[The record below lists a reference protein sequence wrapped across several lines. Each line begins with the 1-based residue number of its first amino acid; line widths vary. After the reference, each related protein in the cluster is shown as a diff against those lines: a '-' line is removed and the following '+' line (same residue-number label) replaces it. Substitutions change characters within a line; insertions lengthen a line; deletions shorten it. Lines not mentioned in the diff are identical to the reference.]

1 MGWMMFAA
9 VCAYFVK
16 GLCGFAN
23 TLVFSTILSFS
34 TNNVNISPVELVLGL
49 PSNIMISYKERKSVQ
64 WKVCLPLAGLV
75 LLGDIPGI
83 LLLKNTNTQV
93 IKGIFGF
100 VIIAIGVEMLLREY
114 MRKTKKSQLLLITVG
129 ILSGILCGLY
139 GIGALLAAYMGRVT
153 DNSSSFKGNLCIVF
167 LIDNLFRL
175 VMYGVTGI
183 ITLAT
188 LKQSVVLFPFMALG
202 LFLGMKGSSFLD
214 EKKIKKLVI
223 IMLILSGV
231 SLICL
236 LYTSPSPR
244 DCS

>member
-64 WKVCLPLAGLV
+64 WKVYLPLAGLV

-114 MRKTKKSQLLLITVG
+114 MGKTKKTQLLLITIG

-188 LKQSVVLFPFMALG
+188 LKQSVILFPFMALG
-202 LFLGMKGSSFLD
+202 LFQGMKGSSFLD

-231 SLICL
+231 SLIVTL
-236 LYTSPSPR
+236 F
-244 DCS
+244 

>member
-49 PSNIMISYKERKSVQ
+49 PSNIMISYKECKSVQ

-114 MRKTKKSQLLLITVG
+114 MRKTKKSQLLLITIG

-139 GIGALLAAYMGRVT
+139 GIGALLAAYMRRVT

-188 LKQSVVLFPFMALG
+188 LKQSVILFPFMALG

-231 SLICL
+231 SLIVTL
-236 LYTSPSPR
+236 F
-244 DCS
+244 

>member
-1 MGWMMFAA
+1 MFAA

-100 VIIAIGVEMLLREY
+100 VIIAIGIEMLLREY
-114 MRKTKKSQLLLITVG
+114 MRKTKKSQLLLITIG

-188 LKQSVVLFPFMALG
+188 LKQSVILFPFMALG

-231 SLICL
+231 SLIVTL
-236 LYTSPSPR
+236 F
-244 DCS
+244 

>member
-114 MRKTKKSQLLLITVG
+114 MRKTKKSQPLLITIG

-188 LKQSVVLFPFMALG
+188 LKQSVILFPFMALG

-231 SLICL
+231 SLIVTL
-236 LYTSPSPR
+236 F
-244 DCS
+244 

>member
-9 VCAYFVK
+9 VCAYFIK

-49 PSNIMISYKERKSVQ
+49 PSNIMISYKERKSVD

-83 LLLKNTNTQV
+83 LMLKNTDTQV
-93 IKGIFGF
+93 IKEIFGF
-100 VIIAIGVEMLLREY
+100 VIIAIGLEMLFREY
-114 MRKTKKSQLLLITVG
+114 MGSAKKSQILLSVIGV
-129 ILSGILCGLY
+129 LSGILCGLY

-153 DNSSSFKGNLCIVF
+153 DNSSAFKGNLCIVF

-175 VMYGVTGI
+175 VMYSVTGI
-183 ITLAT
+183 ITVDT
-188 LKQSVVLFPFMALG
+188 LKQSVILIPFMGLG
-202 LFLGMKGSSFLD
+202 LYLGMKGSSFLD

-223 IMLILSGV
+223 IMLILSGI
-231 SLICL
+231 SLIVTL
-236 LYTSPSPR
+236 F
-244 DCS
+244 

>member
-100 VIIAIGVEMLLREY
+100 VIIAIVIEMLLREY
-114 MRKTKKSQLLLITVG
+114 MRKTKKSQLLLITIG

-188 LKQSVVLFPFMALG
+188 LKQSVILFPFMALG

-231 SLICL
+231 SLIVTL
-236 LYTSPSPR
+236 F
-244 DCS
+244 

>member
-1 MGWMMFAA
+1 MGWMMFAT

-114 MRKTKKSQLLLITVG
+114 MRKTKKSQLLLITIG

-175 VMYGVTGI
+175 IMYGVTGI

-188 LKQSVVLFPFMALG
+188 LKQSVILFPFMALG

-231 SLICL
+231 SLIVTL
-236 LYTSPSPR
+236 F
-244 DCS
+244 

>member
-64 WKVCLPLAGLV
+64 WKVCLPLASLV

-114 MRKTKKSQLLLITVG
+114 MGKTKKSQLLLITIG

-188 LKQSVVLFPFMALG
+188 LKQSVILFPFMALG

-214 EKKIKKLVI
+214 EMKIKKLVI

-231 SLICL
+231 SLIVTL
-236 LYTSPSPR
+236 F
-244 DCS
+244 

>member
-114 MRKTKKSQLLLITVG
+114 MGKTKKSQLLLITIG

-139 GIGALLAAYMGRVT
+139 GIGAVLAAYMGRVT

-188 LKQSVVLFPFMALG
+188 LKQSVILFPFMALG

-231 SLICL
+231 SLIVTL
-236 LYTSPSPR
+236 F
-244 DCS
+244 

>member
-114 MRKTKKSQLLLITVG
+114 MRKTKKSQLLLITIG

-153 DNSSSFKGNLCIVF
+153 NNSSSFKGNLCIVF

-188 LKQSVVLFPFMALG
+188 LKQSVILFPFMALG

-231 SLICL
+231 SLIVTL
-236 LYTSPSPR
+236 F
-244 DCS
+244 

>member
-49 PSNIMISYKERKSVQ
+49 PSNILISYKERKSVQ

-114 MRKTKKSQLLLITVG
+114 MRKTKKSQLLLITIG

-188 LKQSVVLFPFMALG
+188 LKQSVILFPFMALG

-231 SLICL
+231 SLIVTL
-236 LYTSPSPR
+236 F
-244 DCS
+244 

>member
-23 TLVFSTILSFS
+23 TLVFSTILRSFS

-64 WKVCLPLAGLV
+64 WKVYLPLAGLV

-83 LLLKNTNTQV
+83 LLLKNINTQV

-114 MRKTKKSQLLLITVG
+114 MRKTKKSQLLLITIG

-188 LKQSVVLFPFMALG
+188 LKQSVILFPFMALG

-231 SLICL
+231 SLIVTL
-236 LYTSPSPR
+236 F
-244 DCS
+244 

>member
-100 VIIAIGVEMLLREY
+100 VIIAIGLEMLLREY
-114 MRKTKKSQLLLITVG
+114 MGKTKKSQVLLITIG

-175 VMYGVTGI
+175 VMYSVTGI

-188 LKQSVVLFPFMALG
+188 LKQSVILFPFMALG
-202 LFLGMKGSSFLD
+202 LFLGMKGSNFLD
-214 EKKIKKLVI
+214 ERKIKKLVI

-231 SLICL
+231 SLIVTL
-236 LYTSPSPR
+236 F
-244 DCS
+244 

>member
-1 MGWMMFAA
+1 MGWMMFAT

-114 MRKTKKSQLLLITVG
+114 MRKTKKSQLLLITIG

-188 LKQSVVLFPFMALG
+188 LKQSVILFPFMALG

-223 IMLILSGV
+223 MLILSGV
-231 SLICL
+231 SLIVTL
-236 LYTSPSPR
+236 F
-244 DCS
+244 

>member
-9 VCAYFVK
+9 VCAYFIK

-49 PSNIMISYKERKSVQ
+49 PSNIMISYKERKSVD

-83 LLLKNTNTQV
+83 LMLKNTDTQV

-100 VIIAIGVEMLLREY
+100 VIIAIGLEMLFREY
-114 MRKTKKSQLLLITVG
+114 MGSAKKSQILLSVIGV
-129 ILSGILCGLY
+129 LSGILCGLY
-139 GIGALLAAYMGRVT
+139 GIGALLAAYMRRVT
-153 DNSSSFKGNLCIVF
+153 DNSSAFKGNLCIVF

-175 VMYGVTGI
+175 VMYSVTGI
-183 ITLAT
+183 ITVDT
-188 LKQSVVLFPFMALG
+188 LKQSVILIPFMGLG
-202 LFLGMKGSSFLD
+202 LYLGMKGSSFLD

-223 IMLILSGV
+223 IMLILSGI
-231 SLICL
+231 SLIVTL
-236 LYTSPSPR
+236 F
-244 DCS
+244 

>member
-9 VCAYFVK
+9 VCAYFIK

-49 PSNIMISYKERKSVQ
+49 PSNIMISYKERKSVD
-64 WKVCLPLAGLV
+64 WKVCIPLAGLV

-83 LLLKNTNTQV
+83 LMLKNTDTQV

-100 VIIAIGVEMLLREY
+100 VIIAIGLEMLFREY
-114 MRKTKKSQLLLITVG
+114 MGSAKKSQILLSVIGV
-129 ILSGILCGLY
+129 LSGILCGLY

-153 DNSSSFKGNLCIVF
+153 DNSSAFKGNLCIVF

-175 VMYGVTGI
+175 VMYSVTGI
-183 ITLAT
+183 ITVDT
-188 LKQSVVLFPFMALG
+188 LKQSVILIPFMGLG
-202 LFLGMKGSSFLD
+202 LYLGMKGSSFLD

-223 IMLILSGV
+223 IMLILSGI
-231 SLICL
+231 SLIVTL
-236 LYTSPSPR
+236 F
-244 DCS
+244 

>member
-1 MGWMMFAA
+1 MGWMMFAT

-114 MRKTKKSQLLLITVG
+114 MRKTKKHN
-129 ILSGILCGLY
+129 CY
-139 GIGALLAAYMGRVT
+139 
-153 DNSSSFKGNLCIVF
+153 
-167 LIDNLFRL
+167 
-175 VMYGVTGI
+175 
-183 ITLAT
+183 
-188 LKQSVVLFPFMALG
+188 
-202 LFLGMKGSSFLD
+202 
-214 EKKIKKLVI
+214 
-223 IMLILSGV
+223 
-231 SLICL
+231 
-236 LYTSPSPR
+236 
-244 DCS
+244 

>member
-188 LKQSVVLFPFMALG
+188 LKQSVVLFPFIAL
-202 LFLGMKGSSFLD
+202 
-214 EKKIKKLVI
+214 
-223 IMLILSGV
+223 
-231 SLICL
+231 
-236 LYTSPSPR
+236 
-244 DCS
+244 

>member
-34 TNNVNISPVELVLGL
+34 TNNVNISPVELVLGV
-49 PSNIMISYKERKSVQ
+49 PSNIMSSYKEHKSVK

-114 MRKTKKSQLLLITVG
+114 MRKTKKSQLLLITIG

-188 LKQSVVLFPFMALG
+188 LKQSVILFPFMALG

-231 SLICL
+231 SLIVTL
-236 LYTSPSPR
+236 F
-244 DCS
+244 

>member
-64 WKVCLPLAGLV
+64 WKVCLSLAGLV

-114 MRKTKKSQLLLITVG
+114 IGKNKKSQLLLITIG

-188 LKQSVVLFPFMALG
+188 LKQSVILFPFMALG

-231 SLICL
+231 SLIVTL
-236 LYTSPSPR
+236 F
-244 DCS
+244 

>member
-9 VCAYFVK
+9 VCAYFIK

-34 TNNVNISPVELVLGL
+34 TNNVKISPVELVLGL
-49 PSNIMISYKERKSVQ
+49 PSNIMISYKERKSVD

-83 LLLKNTNTQV
+83 LMLKNTDTQV

-100 VIIAIGVEMLLREY
+100 VIIAIGLEMLFREY
-114 MRKTKKSQLLLITVG
+114 MGSAKKSQILLIVIG
-129 ILSGILCGLY
+129 VLSGILCGLY

-153 DNSSSFKGNLCIVF
+153 DNSSAFKGNLCIVF

-175 VMYGVTGI
+175 VMYSVTGI
-183 ITLAT
+183 ITVDT
-188 LKQSVVLFPFMALG
+188 LKQSVILIPFMGLG
-202 LFLGMKGSSFLD
+202 LYLGMKGSSFLD

-223 IMLILSGV
+223 IMLILSGI
-231 SLICL
+231 SLIITL
-236 LYTSPSPR
+236 F
-244 DCS
+244 

>member
-114 MRKTKKSQLLLITVG
+114 IGKTKKSQLLLITIG

-231 SLICL
+231 SLIVTL
-236 LYTSPSPR
+236 F
-244 DCS
+244 

>member
-64 WKVCLPLAGLV
+64 WKVCLPLSGLV

-114 MRKTKKSQLLLITVG
+114 MRKTKKSQLLLITIG

-139 GIGALLAAYMGRVT
+139 GIGALLAAYMGRFT

-188 LKQSVVLFPFMALG
+188 LKQSVILFPFMALG

-231 SLICL
+231 SLIVTL
-236 LYTSPSPR
+236 F
-244 DCS
+244 

>member
-114 MRKTKKSQLLLITVG
+114 IGKTKKSQLLLITIG

-175 VMYGVTGI
+175 VMYGVTSI

-188 LKQSVVLFPFMALG
+188 LKQSVILFPFMALG

-231 SLICL
+231 SLIVTL
-236 LYTSPSPR
+236 F
-244 DCS
+244 

>member
-9 VCAYFVK
+9 VCAYFIK

-49 PSNIMISYKERKSVQ
+49 PSNIMISYKERKSVD
-64 WKVCLPLAGLV
+64 WKVCIPLAGLV

-83 LLLKNTNTQV
+83 LMLKNTDTQV

-100 VIIAIGVEMLLREY
+100 VIIAIGLEMLFREY
-114 MRKTKKSQLLLITVG
+114 MGSAKKSQILLSVIGV
-129 ILSGILCGLY
+129 LSGILCGLY

-153 DNSSSFKGNLCIVF
+153 DNSSAFKGNLCIVF

-175 VMYGVTGI
+175 VMYSVTGI
-183 ITLAT
+183 ITVDT
-188 LKQSVVLFPFMALG
+188 LKQSVILIPFMGLG
-202 LFLGMKGSSFLD
+202 LYLGMKGSSFLD
-214 EKKIKKLVI
+214 EKKIKKL
-223 IMLILSGV
+223 
-231 SLICL
+231 
-236 LYTSPSPR
+236 Y
-244 DCS
+244 

>member
-100 VIIAIGVEMLLREY
+100 VIIAIGIEMLLREY
-114 MRKTKKSQLLLITVG
+114 MRKTKKSQLLLITIG

-139 GIGALLAAYMGRVT
+139 GIGALLAAYLGRVT

-188 LKQSVVLFPFMALG
+188 LKQSVILFPFMALG

-231 SLICL
+231 SLIVTL
-236 LYTSPSPR
+236 F
-244 DCS
+244 

>member
-1 MGWMMFAA
+1 MGWMIFAT
-9 VCAYFVK
+9 VCAYFIK

-49 PSNIMISYKERKSVQ
+49 PSNIMISYKERKSVD
-64 WKVCLPLAGLV
+64 WKVCLPLASLV

-114 MRKTKKSQLLLITVG
+114 MRKTKKSQLLLITIG

-175 VMYGVTGI
+175 VMYGVTAI

-188 LKQSVVLFPFMALG
+188 LKQSVILFPFMALG

-231 SLICL
+231 SLIVTL
-236 LYTSPSPR
+236 F
-244 DCS
+244 

>member
-34 TNNVNISPVELVLGL
+34 TNNVNISPVDVVLGL

-114 MRKTKKSQLLLITVG
+114 MRKTKKSQLLLITIG

-188 LKQSVVLFPFMALG
+188 LKQSVILFPFMALG

-231 SLICL
+231 SLIVTL
-236 LYTSPSPR
+236 F
-244 DCS
+244 

>member
-64 WKVCLPLAGLV
+64 WKVCLPLASLV

-100 VIIAIGVEMLLREY
+100 VIIAIGVEMFLREY
-114 MRKTKKSQLLLITVG
+114 IGKTKKSQLLLITIG

-139 GIGALLAAYMGRVT
+139 GIGALLAAYMGRFT

-188 LKQSVVLFPFMALG
+188 LKQSVILFPFMALG

-231 SLICL
+231 SLIVTL
-236 LYTSPSPR
+236 F
-244 DCS
+244 

>member
-1 MGWMMFAA
+1 MERQDVIMGWMMFAA

-114 MRKTKKSQLLLITVG
+114 MRKTKKSQLLLITIG

-188 LKQSVVLFPFMALG
+188 LKQSVILFPFMALG

-231 SLICL
+231 SLIVTL
-236 LYTSPSPR
+236 F
-244 DCS
+244 

>member
-9 VCAYFVK
+9 VCAYFIK

-49 PSNIMISYKERKSVQ
+49 PSNIMISYKERKSVD

-83 LLLKNTNTQV
+83 LMLKNTDTQV

-100 VIIAIGVEMLLREY
+100 VIIAIGLEMLFREY
-114 MRKTKKSQLLLITVG
+114 MGSAKKSQILLIVIG
-129 ILSGILCGLY
+129 VLSGILCGLY

-153 DNSSSFKGNLCIVF
+153 DNSSAFKGNLCIVF

-175 VMYGVTGI
+175 VMYSVTGI
-183 ITLAT
+183 ITVDT
-188 LKQSVVLFPFMALG
+188 LKQSVILIPFMGLG
-202 LFLGMKGSSFLD
+202 LYLGMKGSSFLD

-223 IMLILSGV
+223 IMLILSGI
-231 SLICL
+231 SLIITL
-236 LYTSPSPR
+236 F
-244 DCS
+244 

>member
-114 MRKTKKSQLLLITVG
+114 MRKTKKSQLLLITIG

-188 LKQSVVLFPFMALG
+188 LKQSVILFPFMALG

-231 SLICL
+231 SFIVTLF
-236 LYTSPSPR
+236 
-244 DCS
+244 

>member
-114 MRKTKKSQLLLITVG
+114 MRKTKKSQLLLITIG

-188 LKQSVVLFPFMALG
+188 LKQSVILFPFMALG

-223 IMLILSGV
+223 IMLVLSGV
-231 SLICL
+231 SLIVTL
-236 LYTSPSPR
+236 F
-244 DCS
+244 

>member
-114 MRKTKKSQLLLITVG
+114 MGKTKKSQLLLIT
-129 ILSGILCGLY
+129 IGILCGLY

-188 LKQSVVLFPFMALG
+188 LKQSVILFPFMALG

-231 SLICL
+231 SLIVTL
-236 LYTSPSPR
+236 F
-244 DCS
+244 

>member
-1 MGWMMFAA
+1 MGWMMFAT
-9 VCAYFVK
+9 VCAYFIK

-49 PSNIMISYKERKSVQ
+49 PSNIMISYKERKSVD

-83 LLLKNTNTQV
+83 LMLKNTDTQV

-100 VIIAIGVEMLLREY
+100 VIIAIGLEMLFREY
-114 MRKTKKSQLLLITVG
+114 MGSAKKSQILLSVIGV
-129 ILSGILCGLY
+129 LSGILCGLY

-153 DNSSSFKGNLCIVF
+153 DNSSAFKGNLCIVF

-175 VMYGVTGI
+175 VMYSVTGI
-183 ITLAT
+183 ITVDT
-188 LKQSVVLFPFMALG
+188 LKQSVILIPFMGLG
-202 LFLGMKGSSFLD
+202 LYLGMKGSSFLD
-214 EKKIKKLVI
+214 EKKN
-223 IMLILSGV
+223 
-231 SLICL
+231 
-236 LYTSPSPR
+236 
-244 DCS
+244 